1 MGKDTDKMYIT
12 HSEWTQLDFGAG
24 GFKNRKTGREFKRLP
39 FDCCAL
45 SLLPFEVPR
54 CTRDGLIF
62 DLVHIVPWIKKHGTN
77 PVTGEKLSTAD
88 LIPLHFHKNAEGK
101 YHDPITFKVFSEN
114 THIVAVA
121 TTGHVYA
128 YESIDEL
135 IIKPKSWRDLM
146 TDEPFKRKDLITIQ
160 DPHNITNRNI
170 SDFHYKVNEIAK
182 PASDVEDEATRRK
195 RAIDSTINATGS
207 TARILAA
214 MNTSKAEKQ
223 TPITPSFVSKEKNAY
238 NAAHYSDN
246 SAASAFTSMGATAV
260 TKNRAAVISDDE
272 YLVANVKDP
281 ATARIKTN
289 LGYIE
294 VQLFCSVAPK
304 ACYNFVQLAK
314 KGYYRNVI
322 FHRSIKNFMV
332 QTGDPT
338 GTGRGGESHYGHT
351 FADEFKNLSHNER
364 GILSMANKGP
374 GTNSSQFFITYKQ
387 CTHLDGK
394 HSIFG
399 KVTDGMDVLDA
410 MEKIEV
416 DKNDKPKQPITMLDI
431 EILVDP
437 FEKALHMLKGTDPDT
452 LRKEREAA
460 ARKAKKAASDR
471 LAFFEP
477 QNSSSAIGKY
487 LNTNSAGEG
496 EAVAHVEKKRATGED
511 GSGIVG
517 YEDAER
523 PKKKAAKTN
532 FDFSSW

>member
-12 HSEWTQLDFGAG
+12 HSEWTQLNFGAG
-24 GFKNRKTGREFKRLP
+24 GFKNRKIGREFKRLP

-45 SLLPFEVPR
+45 YLLPFEVPR

-77 PVTGEKLSTAD
+77 PVTGAKLSTAD

-135 IIKPKSWRDLM
+135 IIKPMRDLM

-160 DPHNITNRNI
+160 RLSLQSQRNCET
-170 SDFHYKVNEIAK
+170 HKH
-182 PASDVEDEATRRK
+182 VEDEATRRK
-195 RAIDSTINATGS
+195 HAIDSKINATGS

-214 MNTSKAEKQ
+214 MNSSKAEKQ
-223 TPITPSFVSKEKNAY
+223 IPIAPSFVSKEKNAY

-246 SAASAFTSMGATAV
+246 SAASAFTSM
-260 TKNRAAVISDDE
+260 
-272 YLVANVKDP
+272 DP

-314 KGYYRNVI
+314 KGYHKNVI

-338 GTGRGGESHYGHT
+338 GTGRGGESYYGHT
-351 FADEFKNLSHNER
+351 FADEFKSLSHNER

-374 GTNSSQFFITYKQ
+374 GTNNSQFFITYKQ

-399 KVTDGMDVLDA
+399 KVTDGLDVLDA
-410 MEKIEV
+410 MVKIEV
-416 DKNDKPKQPITMLDI
+416 DKNDKPKQLITMLDI

-437 FEKALHMLKGTDPDT
+437 FEKVL
-452 LRKEREAA
+452 
-460 ARKAKKAASDR
+460 
-471 LAFFEP
+471 
-477 QNSSSAIGKY
+477 
-487 LNTNSAGEG
+487 
-496 EAVAHVEKKRATGED
+496 
-511 GSGIVG
+511 
-517 YEDAER
+517 
-523 PKKKAAKTN
+523 
-532 FDFSSW
+532 